1 MKTYVRYIFLTIL
14 LLPFAMQAQE
24 APSFSLRLS
33 IQPQV
38 SGLNPY
44 DAGFIS
50 SSERIIPSLAFGI
63 EASKSLNESLE
74 ISVGYHYS
82 NQAGNFSLVECS
94 PFFVFSPSD
103 GINNSI
109 NFNPRSSDRI
119 GPGSPSCPFPRHNI
133 NLIKIPVS
141 LGWKLIRKEN
151 YMGRLGFGPQIQF
164 LLTPPRYG
172 LYDYKGLSGAFMLE
186 WANYFKLSNNVS
198 LVAGIRADRSFTAI
212 DHNNDSNSLGNSLGI
227 NLGIEYSHWKQ
238 KK

>member
-1 MKTYVRYIFLTIL
+1 MTTYLRYILLTL
-14 LLPFAMQAQE
+14 LLFPLTMRAQE
-24 APSFSLRLS
+24 APAFSLRLS
-33 IQPQV
+33 VQPQV

-50 SSERIIPSLAFGI
+50 SSERVIPSLAFGI
-63 EASKSLNESLE
+63 EASKSLNEVFE
-74 ISVGYHYS
+74 ISAGYYYS

-94 PFFVFSPSD
+94 PGLGIASGFNAVFDP
-103 GINNSI
+103 IT
-109 NFNPRSSDRI
+109 DRI
-119 GPGSPSCPFPRHNI
+119 GPGCPLPRHSI

-141 LGWKLIRKEN
+141 LGWKVIRKDN
-151 YMGRLGFGPQIQF
+151 YMARLGFGPQLQF
-164 LLTPPRYG
+164 LLTPPNYG

-198 LVAGIRADRSFTAI
+198 LVAGIRADRSFTSI
-212 DHNNDSNSLGNSLGI
+212 DHNYDSNSYGNTLGI